1 VVPWIAIHRL
11 IARAESEWLVFPL
24 FLIFHLLR
32 WIQLSRCVR
41 AMDVRLAFAP
51 ASDRCSDLDGI
62 TAARGKK
69 TSLREIKE
77 YMNNG
82 ESGLKEKKFQ
92 PSQ

>member
-1 VVPWIAIHRL
+1 
-11 IARAESEWLVFPL
+11 
-24 FLIFHLLR
+24 
-32 WIQLSRCVR
+32 
-41 AMDVRLAFAP
+41 MDVRLAFAP